1 MPDISDD
8 DRLVADLLGER
19 GIEVSAAVW
28 DAPQIDWSSFD
39 GVVIRSTWD
48 YHLKPQRYAD
58 WLRELVRMN
67 CRVWNPPP
75 AVLENM
81 DKRYLLGLAEQGIEV
96 VPTLFQAACRNLVLA
111 EVLDRYQWNEVVI
124 KPAVSA
130 SAWGAWRTSRTC
142 AQRDQAEFA
151 RQIRDRDLLI
161 QPYMHEITSHGE
173 WSLVFFAGRYSHA
186 VLKKPADGDFRVQ
199 RHLGGSTIPTEPD
212 RHVIERAMSVLATVE
227 HPLLYARVDG
237 IERQGRFVLME
248 LEINEPFLFL
258 GYSEKAAIRFAD
270 AIATALNDE
279 VFNSGE
285 NSA

>member
-1 MPDISDD
+1 MPQVAFATCQQMPDISDD

-28 DAPQIDWSSFD
+28 DAPGNDWSRFD
-39 GVVIRSTWD
+39 VVVIRSTWD
-48 YHLKPQRYAD
+48 YHLKPLRYAD
-58 WLRELVRMN
+58 WLRGLLAVN

-75 AVLENM
+75 AVLDNI
-81 DKRYLLGLAEQGIEV
+81 DKRYLLGLAKRGIEV
-96 VPTLFQAACRNLVLA
+96 VPTIIQTARRDLVLA

-130 SAWGAWRTSRTC
+130 SAWGAWRTSRSS
-142 AQRDQAEFA
+142 AQRDQAEFT

-161 QPYMHEITSHGE
+161 QPYIPEVAADGE

-199 RHLGGSTIPTEPD
+199 RHLGGTTVLDEPCP
-212 RHVIERAMSVLATVE
+212 HVIERAQSILATVE

-237 IERQGRFVLME
+237 IERHGRFVLME

-258 GYSEKAAIRFAD
+258 GYAEKAAQRFAD
-270 AIATALNDE
+270 AIINLL
-279 VFNSGE
+279 
-285 NSA
+285 